1 MVISES
7 AGRIAPIERRADT
20 TPTFW
25 LLFSLT
31 SAGFGAE
38 GVDGFGLE
46 DELTDSSGAAIAN
59 WLILAPA
66 MRDWTLER

>member
-1 MVISES
+1 MINEM
-7 AGRIAPIERRADT
+7 AGRMAPIERRADT
-20 TPTFW
+20 MPTFW

-31 SAGFGAE
+31 SAGFEVE
-38 GVDGFGLE
+38 GVGAFDLE
-46 DELTDSSGAAIAN
+46 DELTDSSGAAIAS